1 MILGRQFDKD
11 GNAADWWSE
20 ATIEAFT
27 EQAQCFVDMYNNYTV
42 PELIPILGPDAHVSR
57 K

>member
-11 GNAADWWSE
+11 GNAVDWWSE
-20 ATIEAFT
+20 ATVEAFT
-27 EQAQCFVDMYNNYTV
+27 ERAQCFVDMYNNYTV
-42 PELIPILGPDAHVSR
+42 PELIPILGNDAHVSC